1 MLTLAELEC
10 PLMPIKLLK
19 QNWVTLHC
27 PASQHGRCRAVTWP
41 EALSSFKD
49 SFCLIPRFISS
60 TKLHVPEMPAAP
72 DSPLTCRQTPSIQG
86 KAQDSPCCLGAVP
99 SQAAVW
105 DLHHPSASSQA
116 AGPSRQALCPL
127 GIEVP
132 EEEHKAS
139 STPA

>member
-1 MLTLAELEC
+1 MPSYANKVTKTELGNTSLPC
-10 PLMPIKLLK
+10 P
-19 QNWVTLHC
+19 
-27 PASQHGRCRAVTWP
+27 QHGRCRAVTWP
-41 EALSSFKD
+41 EAQSSFKD

-60 TKLHVPEMPAAP
+60 AKLHVPEMPAAP
-72 DSPLTCRQTPSIQG
+72 DSPLTCRQTPSVQG

-127 GIEVP
+127 GIQVP